1 MKAEKRRTSLL
12 VVATLFLMA
21 PLAEGSDT
29 GFLNRSVTVGGVTY
43 RYQVYVPREW
53 TSKQKW
59 PVILSLHGVGER
71 GDDGLFSTE
80 IGLAKG
86 IRRKPGSYPF
96 VAVFPQCRSGATWGD
111 KVMQGM
117 AMAAL
122 EAAIKE
128 FHGDRARVHL
138 TGLSMG
144 GFGAWDMAIRYRGT
158 WATVVV
164 VCGGLKPLAAFPE
177 IHSQQVDLS
186 GEDPYA
192 EAAKRIG
199 FTHVWIFHGA
209 KDATVPVE
217 ESRRMVEAL
226 KAAGAEVQYT
236 EYPDVGHNAW
246 DRAYLEPELP
256 KWMLSYKSCPNC
268 LRMHQWLSRTP

>member
-1 MKAEKRRTSLL
+1 MKSRLRLAA
-12 VVATLFLMA
+12 VLFA
-21 PLAEGSDT
+21 FAASALARDT
-29 GFLNRSVTVGGVTY
+29 GFLNREVQVAGVTY
-43 RYQVYVPREW
+43 RYMVYVPRDW
-53 TSKQKW
+53 SKDKKW

-86 IRRKPGSYPF
+86 IRRKASAYPF
-96 VAVFPQCRSGATWGD
+96 VAVFPQCRNGATWGD
-111 KVMQGM
+111 KLMQEM

-122 EAAIKE
+122 EATIKE
-128 FHGDRARVHL
+128 FRGDRERVHL

-144 GFGAWDMAIRYRGT
+144 GFGAWEMAMRYRST

-186 GEDPYA
+186 GDDPYA

-217 ESRRMVEAL
+217 ESRRMAEAL

-246 DRAYLEPELP
+246 DRAYVEPELP
-256 KWMLSYKSCPNC
+256 KWMLTYRRCPDC
-268 LRMHQWLSRTP
+268 MRW

>member
-1 MKAEKRRTSLL
+1 MKSSLRL
-12 VVATLFLMA
+12 AAVLFA
-21 PLAEGSDT
+21 FAASALARDT
-29 GFLNRSVTVGGVTY
+29 GFLNREVQVAGVTY
-43 RYQVYVPREW
+43 RYLVYVPREW
-53 TSKQKW
+53 SKDKKW

-86 IRRKPGSYPF
+86 IRRKASAYPF
-96 VAVFPQCRSGATWGD
+96 VAVFPQCRNGMTWSD
-111 KVMQGM
+111 KLMQEM

-122 EAAIKE
+122 EAVIKE
-128 FHGDRARVHL
+128 FRGDRERLHL

-144 GFGAWDMAIRYRGT
+144 GFGAWDMAMRYRGT

-177 IHSQQVDLS
+177 IHSQQIDLNLP
-186 GEDPYA
+186 EPYA
-192 EAAKRIG
+192 EVAKRIG
-199 FTHVWIFHGA
+199 NVPVWIFHGA

-217 ESRRMVEAL
+217 ESRRMNDAL
-226 KAAGAEVQYT
+226 RAAGNTVRFT

-246 DRAYLEPELP
+246 DKAYLEPELP
-256 KWMLSYKSCPNC
+256 AWMLAQRK
-268 LRMHQWLSRTP
+268 R